1 MHRKLSKQKNT
12 LLLITRKT
20 KLYKKRNITM
30 INIYNT
36 NKQHFSLWLTTLMR
50 KHFCILSD
58 LNINVNKICPW
69 KNRIHL
75 PMQGTRVQS
84 LVWEDPTGRGETR
97 PMHRK
102 CWASAPEPTG
112 CSYWAQVPRLLKPAH
127 LQPVLCNKRRRR
139 SEKPT
144 HHNQEKPPLATT
156 RERPR
161 KATKT
166 QLSQNK

>member
-1 MHRKLSKQKNT
+1 MHRKLSTQKNT

-36 NKQHFSLWLTTLMR
+36 NKPHFSLWLTTLMR

-58 LNINVNKICPW
+58 LNINVNKICHW

-84 LVWEDPTGRGETR
+84 LVWEDHTGHGETR
-97 PMHRK
+97 PVHPK
-102 CWASAPEPTG
+102 CWASAPEPTA
-112 CSYWAQVPRLLKPAH
+112 CSYWARVPRLLKPVH
-127 LQPVLCNKRRRR
+127 LQPVLFNKRRRR
-139 SEKPT
+139 SEKPA
-144 HHNQEKPPLATT
+144 HHNPE
-156 RERPR
+156 
-161 KATKT
+161 
-166 QLSQNK
+166 